1 MSKRRITDMAF
12 AQILETCRDG
22 ASENQIAYTS
32 NMNFDNAVSYLA
44 TLTKSDLIEKAEGT
58 PTIFK
63 TTEKGLETLENLR
76 VLQDFIS
83 GLAI

>member
-1 MSKRRITDMAF
+1 MSKRRITDMTF
-12 AQILETCRDG
+12 AQILEICRDG
-22 ASENQIAYTS
+22 ASENQILYTS
-32 NMNFDNAVSYLA
+32 NMNFTNAVSYLA
-44 TLTKSDLIEKAEGT
+44 TLTKSDLIEKAEGK

-76 VLQDFIS
+76 VLQDFSS